1 MSHNEFMALHEQKL
15 RTRVLH
21 LEYAIGRFLKD
32 GDVGRLRN
40 AYSNE
45 WVRPIGEP
53 HE

>member
-1 MSHNEFMALHEQKL
+1 MELNEQQL

-21 LEYAIGRFLKD
+21 LEFAIKRFLDD

-45 WVRPIGEP
+45 WVRPIGEKD
-53 HE
+53 E